1 MKLPEVALTPELQLP
16 VQESTTIL
24 DMIHALKDTDAH
36 IGLFLEEDRKDIK
49 FLPYCNFYQQIIA
62 YLAYFRSQGV
72 TVGTRIVFPFETTE
86 GVLISFFA
94 LIGLGA
100 IPLSVKPY
108 GMGVVK
114 DSYLA
119 FVNRIADL
127 YDADLMLEAPSIKS
141 LDFSLQRLPLP
152 STDFQPQASPNFAAI
167 TSSDIAFVQFS
178 SGSTA
183 FPKGIPVTHGKIM
196 AQMQIIANYA
206 QTRQGD
212 EAASWLPLYH
222 DMGLVGGFLTTLYR
236 RLNLHLSTPM
246 KFLINPIGWLR
257 ELSEKQIAITVIPD
271 FAISY
276 CLRRLENS
284 ETTEIA
290 DLNLENLRI
299 VFNGSEP
306 INIKRLSQFM
316 EMFAPYGLRPTA
328 IKPCY
333 GMAEAV
339 LMISCCQLEDIP
351 RVLTLANG
359 CQAISLGKP
368 LSDFSVRLVS
378 EDGTLCR
385 EGEIGEIEIKGGS
398 LVDGYW
404 ENDYP
409 FYNPDGFFPTGDLG
423 VMSEDELFITGRIN
437 DRFKI
442 NGQSYFATD
451 FEHSLE
457 SLSFV
462 QPGKVAAIQAD
473 ENIIILIET
482 KQTSVLQQ
490 VSQYK
495 QQASQIILNHIGVKV
510 PIEQI
515 FFIRP
520 GLLVKTSSGKL
531 QRRIIAEAYIRG
543 EITPATSCQ

>member
-1 MKLPEVALTPELQLP
+1 MTLPEVAFTPKLQP
-16 VQESTTIL
+16 SVQVSITMLE
-24 DMIHALKDTDAH
+24 MIQALKNTDAH
-36 IGLFLEEDRKDIK
+36 IGLFLQEDRKDTK
-49 FLPYCNFYQQIIA
+49 FLPYCNFYQQITT
-62 YLAYFRSQGV
+62 YMAYFRSQGV

-119 FVNRIADL
+119 FVNRIANL
-127 YDADLMLEAPSIKS
+127 YNAHLILEAPSIKS
-141 LDFSLQRLPLP
+141 LAFSLQRLTFPI
-152 STDFQPQASPNFAAI
+152 TDFQLQASPDFAAI
-167 TSSDIAFVQFS
+167 TSDDIAFVQFS

-206 QTRQGD
+206 QSRQGE

-222 DMGLVGGFLTTLYR
+222 DMGLVGGFLTPLYR
-236 RLNLHLSTPM
+236 RLNLHLDTPM
-246 KFLINPIGWLR
+246 KFLINPVGWLR
-257 ELSEKQIAITVIPD
+257 ELSKKQIAITVIPD

-276 CLRRLENS
+276 CLRQLENS
-284 ETTEIA
+284 EATDIA
-290 DLNLENLRI
+290 DVNLENLRI

-306 INIKRLSQFM
+306 INVKRLYQFI
-316 EMFAPYGLRPTA
+316 EMLAPYGLQSRA

-339 LMISCCQLEDIP
+339 LMVSCCQLEDVP

-368 LSDFSVRLVS
+368 LSDFSVRLIS

-385 EGEIGEIEIKGGS
+385 EGEIGEIEIRGGS

-404 ENDYP
+404 ESNRQ
-409 FYNPDGFFPTGDLG
+409 FYNPHGFFPTGDLG
-423 VMSEDELFITGRIN
+423 VMSEGELFITGRIS

-451 FEHSLE
+451 FEHNLE
-457 SLSFV
+457 FLPFV
-462 QPGKVAAIQAD
+462 QSGKVAAIQVD
-473 ENIIILIET
+473 EKIVILIET
-482 KQTSVLQQ
+482 KPTSVHKQAIE
-490 VSQYK
+490 YK
-495 QQASQIILNHIGVKV
+495 QQASEVIFNHIGVKV
-510 PIEQI
+510 PVEQI
-515 FFIRP
+515 FFICP
-520 GLLVKTSSGKL
+520 GQLQKTSSGKL
-531 QRRIIAEAYIRG
+531 QRKIIAEAYIKG
-543 EITPATSCQ
+543 KIAFAV

>member
-1 MKLPEVALTPELQLP
+1 MKLPEVARMPELQLP
-16 VQESTTIL
+16 VQESLTML
-24 DMIHALKDTDAH
+24 DMIHALEDTDAH
-36 IGLFLEEDRKDIK
+36 IGLFLQEDRKDTK
-49 FLPYCNFYQQIIA
+49 FLPYCNFKKQITA
-62 YLAYFRSQGV
+62 YMAYFRSQGV

-86 GVLISFFA
+86 SVLISFFA

-100 IPLSVKPY
+100 IPLSIKPY
-108 GMGVVK
+108 GIGVLK

-119 FVNRIADL
+119 FINRIADSYNARL
-127 YDADLMLEAPSIKS
+127 ILEAPSIKS
-141 LDFSLQRLPLP
+141 LDFSHQRLPLP
-152 STDFQPQASPNFAAI
+152 STDFQPQTSPNFAAI
-167 TSSDIAFVQFS
+167 TSGDIAFVQFS

-196 AQMQIIANYA
+196 AQIQIIANYA
-206 QTRQGD
+206 QSRQGD

-236 RLNLHLSTPM
+236 RLNLHLSTPV
-246 KFLINPIGWLR
+246 KFLINPIGWLS
-257 ELSEKQIAITVIPD
+257 ELSKKRIAIAVIPD

-284 ETTEIA
+284 ETAEIA

-306 INIKRLSQFM
+306 INIKNLYKFI
-316 EMFAPYGLRPTA
+316 EMLAPYGLRPTA

-339 LMISCCQLEDIP
+339 LMVSCCQLEDVP
-351 RVLTLANG
+351 KVLTLANG
-359 CQAISLGKP
+359 CQAISSGKP
-368 LSDFSVRLVS
+368 LSDFSVRLIS
-378 EDGTLCR
+378 EDGTVCR
-385 EGEIGEIEIKGGS
+385 ESEIGEIQIRGGS

-404 ENDYP
+404 ENAHLFD
-409 FYNPDGFFPTGDLG
+409 NSDGFFSTGDLG
-423 VMSEDELFITGRIN
+423 VMSEGELFITGRIS

-451 FEHSLE
+451 FEHCLE
-457 SLSFV
+457 SLPFV
-462 QPGKVAAIQAD
+462 QSGKVAAIQAD

-482 KQTSVLQQ
+482 KQTSVLKGATE
-490 VSQYK
+490 YK
-495 QQASQIILNHIGVKV
+495 QQTSEIILNHIGVKV
-510 PIEQI
+510 PVEQI

-520 GLLVKTSSGKL
+520 GLLEKTSSGKL
-531 QRRIIAEAYIRG
+531 QRKRIAEAYMRG
-543 EITPATSCQ
+543 KITPAVLC